1 MYFSFKT
8 HLSDKPGN
16 KEGKTSIETVAWN
29 ILIGDTIHNIA
40 DGIAI
45 GVAFSTKVSV
55 GISTSIAVFCHELP
69 HELGKYTLLCLILC
83 TVFLIFGYSKNNI
96 QWRPVGFFLGGG
108 KTSPKCHLHT
118 IRT

>member
-83 TVFLIFGYSKNNI
+83 TVFLIFGGEAKHPQNATYILYELSYMTDIFK
-96 QWRPVGFFLGGG
+96 
-108 KTSPKCHLHT
+108 LHT
-118 IRT
+118 